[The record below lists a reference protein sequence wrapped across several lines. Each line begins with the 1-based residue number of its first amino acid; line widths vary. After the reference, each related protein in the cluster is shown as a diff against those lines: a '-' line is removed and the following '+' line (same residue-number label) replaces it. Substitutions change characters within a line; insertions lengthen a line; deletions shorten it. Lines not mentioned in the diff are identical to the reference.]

1 MDKGNM
7 FYTYVFLVDEDCFE
21 DGYKVIYEML
31 MKVFKDYYASKPARA
46 YKGVT
51 YVNEYPPFDQA
62 IHVKSYTR
70 SSQ

>member
-1 MDKGNM
+1 
-7 FYTYVFLVDEDCFE
+7 
-21 DGYKVIYEML
+21 

-62 IHVKSYTR
+62 IHVKSVLVYHLITLAELHIR
-70 SSQ
+70 GLGQVTKMKGTNKNLNKSWR